1 MLSTNN
7 TPRTIDE
14 YISKF
19 PQAVQ
24 IKLEQ
29 IRNTIS
35 KAAPD
40 AKEVI
45 SYQMPA
51 FKLNS
56 VLVYF
61 AAFKDPISFF
71 PTSNPIKVFAKEL
84 AEYETSKGTIKFPLV
99 EKIPLDLIAKMTKF
113 RLKEDIKDHNRK
125 NKRQKNK

>member
-61 AAFKDPISFF
+61 AAFKDHISFF

-84 AEYETSKGTIKFPLV
+84 AEYETSKGTIKFPLNK
-99 EKIPLDLIAKMTKF
+99 KIPLGLISKITKF
-113 RLKEDIKDHNRK
+113 RFKEDIDNRMRK
-125 NKRQKNK
+125 KK